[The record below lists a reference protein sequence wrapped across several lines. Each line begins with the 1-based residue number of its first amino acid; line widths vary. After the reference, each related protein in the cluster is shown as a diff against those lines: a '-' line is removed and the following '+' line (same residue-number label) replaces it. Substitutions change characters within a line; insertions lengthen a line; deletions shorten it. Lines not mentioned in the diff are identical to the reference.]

1 MNTFT
6 RREFLK
12 TSGAGVLMVSFS
24 LGSLANASTSQ
35 GLRDPKVVKREVL
48 DSWLS
53 IDQSGK
59 ITIFSGKV
67 DLGTG
72 VKTALAQIAADELY
86 VPFNAIEMVMGDT
99 ATTPDQ
105 WITGGALSIS
115 QGGTELRQ
123 AAANAR
129 QALLDR
135 ASQKLQIPA
144 SELLVRDGMIFPISN
159 PAQKLS
165 YGSLIGDGFKLEV
178 NPKVVLKNPNDYR
191 VIGKSIQR
199 VDIPEKVTGEY
210 VYMHDFKLPGMLHAR
225 VVRPNSIGAKLTSFD
240 DSGLKKIKGYVQT
253 VRKGDF
259 LVVISTTEW
268 GAVKAAR
275 DIKVS
280 WQKGPDLPK
289 KATIFK
295 EWREMPIAKEDVT
308 QKVGNVDSVLNSGAK
323 NIKASYNF
331 AVQTHASIGPSCAV
345 ADYKDGKLTVWSA
358 SQATHSMQ
366 HELSVI
372 TGLPKESIRL
382 VYLDGSGCYGRNG
395 HEDAT
400 ADAALAAIAIGK
412 PVRLQW
418 MRHDETALAPKSPP
432 RTMDFE
438 ASLDAKGNITGW
450 KSDFYIA
457 LNHIA
462 FMKPLDFPLLAA
474 TDTGVPRPGNWVGF
488 LFQNSA
494 APYVVPNITVNT
506 KHIAQTF
513 LRSSHLRSPGR
524 IENSFGNES
533 FMDELAIGSNSD
545 PAEFRIKN
553 LTDPRAIAVI
563 RAAMKSANWQSREP
577 AYKTNANSKIAKG
590 RGIAYVRYNN
600 SITYV
605 ATVAD
610 IELNRETG
618 KILVKNLHV
627 AHDCGQMINPDGVQN
642 QIEGGAIQTVSR
654 VLMEE
659 VKWTGSDIESVDW
672 ASYPIV
678 RFNEVPKVHTVLI
691 DQPGTP
697 SWGAGEQTPTTI
709 PAAIANAVFDAT
721 GVRLRT
727 IPFTPESVKLALKE
741 QSVTRA

>member
-24 LGSLANASTSQ
+24 LGSIANANTSQ

-59 ITIFSGKV
+59 VTIFSGKV

-72 VKTALAQIAADELY
+72 IKTAFAQIAADELY
-86 VPFNAIEMVMGDT
+86 VPFNSIEMVMGDT

-129 QALLDR
+129 QALLER
-135 ASQKLQIPA
+135 ASQKLQIPV
-144 SELLVRDGMIFPISN
+144 SELLVRDGMVFPISN

-199 VDIPEKVTGEY
+199 VDIPQKVTGEY

-225 VVRPNSIGAKLTSFD
+225 VVRPNSIGAKLSSFD

-280 WQKGPDLPK
+280 WTKGPDLPK

-295 EWREMPIAKEDVT
+295 EWRTMPIAKEEVT

-323 NIKASYNF
+323 NIKATYNF
-331 AVQTHASIGPSCAV
+331 PVQTHASIGPSCAV

-382 VYLDGSGCYGRNG
+382 IYLDGSGCYGRNG

-400 ADAALAAIAIGK
+400 ADAALASIAIGK

-438 ASLDAKGNITGW
+438 ASLDSNGNIIGW

-457 LNHIA
+457 LNQVA

-474 TDTGVPRPGNWVGF
+474 TDTWVPRPGNWVGF
-488 LFQNSA
+488 LFQNSG
-494 APYVVPNITVNT
+494 APYLVPNITVNT
-506 KHIAQTF
+506 KHVAQTF

-533 FMDELAIGSNSD
+533 FIDELATSSNAD

-553 LTDPRAIAVI
+553 LNDPRAIAVI
-563 RAAMKSANWQSREP
+563 RAAMKSSGWQSREP
-577 AYKTNANSKIAKG
+577 AFKSNQNAKIVTG

-605 ATVAD
+605 ATVAE
-610 IELNRETG
+610 IEVNKETG
-618 KILVKNLHV
+618 KISVKNLHV
-627 AHDCGQMINPDGVQN
+627 AHDCGQIINPDGVQN
-642 QIEGGAIQTVSR
+642 QIQGGAIQTVSR

-659 VKWTGSDIESVDW
+659 VKWTGSEIESVDW

-678 RFNEVPKVHTVLI
+678 RFNDVPKVHTVLI

>member
-1 MNTFT
+1 
-6 RREFLK
+6 
-12 TSGAGVLMVSFS
+12 
-24 LGSLANASTSQ
+24 
-35 GLRDPKVVKREVL
+35 
-48 DSWLS
+48 
-53 IDQSGK
+53 
-59 ITIFSGKV
+59 
-67 DLGTG
+67 
-72 VKTALAQIAADELY
+72 
-86 VPFNAIEMVMGDT
+86 
-99 ATTPDQ
+99 
-105 WITGGALSIS
+105 
-115 QGGTELRQ
+115 
-123 AAANAR
+123 
-129 QALLDR
+129 
-135 ASQKLQIPA
+135 LQMPV

-225 VVRPNSIGAKLTSFD
+225 VVRPNSIGAKLSSFD

-331 AVQTHASIGPSCAV
+331 AVQTHASLGPSCAV

-438 ASLDAKGNITGW
+438 ASLDANGNITGW

-488 LFQNSA
+488 LFQNTA

-533 FMDELAIGSNSD
+533 FMDELAMGSNSD

-563 RAAMKSANWQSREP
+563 RAAMKSANWQSRQP
-577 AYKTNANSKIAKG
+577 AFKTNANAKIAKG

-600 SITYV
+600 TITYV

-618 KILVKNLHV
+618 KILVKNLYV

-672 ASYPIV
+672 SSYPII

>member
-35 GLRDPKVVKREVL
+35 GLREPKVVKREVL

-72 VKTALAQIAADELY
+72 IKTALAQIAADELY

-129 QALLDR
+129 QALLER
-135 ASQKLQIPA
+135 ASQKLQIPV

-225 VVRPNSIGAKLTSFD
+225 VVRPNSIGAKLSSFD

-331 AVQTHASIGPSCAV
+331 AVQTHASLGPSCAV

-438 ASLDAKGNITGW
+438 ASLDANGNITGW

-488 LFQNSA
+488 LFQNTA

-533 FMDELAIGSNSD
+533 FMDELAMGSNSD

-563 RAAMKSANWQSREP
+563 RAAMKSANWQSRQP
-577 AYKTNANSKIAKG
+577 AYKTNANAKIAKG

-600 SITYV
+600 TITYV

-618 KILVKNLHV
+618 KILVKNLYV

-672 ASYPIV
+672 SSYPII